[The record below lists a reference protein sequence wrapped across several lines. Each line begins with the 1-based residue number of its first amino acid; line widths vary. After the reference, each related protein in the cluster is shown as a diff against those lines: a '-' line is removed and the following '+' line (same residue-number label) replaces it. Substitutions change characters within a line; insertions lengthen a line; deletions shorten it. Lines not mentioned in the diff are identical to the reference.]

1 MKALT
6 TRLRR
11 LEDRF
16 QSRLAA
22 LQPPVPSPLPMILEL
37 LDRWGVVREPNESVA
52 EALSRAIGITPH
64 ELRQEL
70 IRRAGGRCA

>member
-1 MKALT
+1 MKAMV

-16 QSRLAA
+16 QYRLAA
-22 LQPPVPSPLPMILEL
+22 LRPPVASPLPMILEL

-52 EALSRAIGITPH
+52 ETFSRAIGLTPR
-64 ELRQEL
+64 ELKAEL
-70 IRRAGGRCA
+70 MRRAGLERR